1 MDYLFGDTKLL
12 NNMTKKGLA
21 LALGLFL
28 AMPMFLTADDGEVEI
43 QLIEVIGV
51 GVLPADAPLDDP
63 GHAGANPTDPNQFRA
78 TITGRT
84 LAVTVDNANNTQV
97 IVRNASGTVVL
108 NSQFY
113 GFTAEQL
120 AATGAHTIEI
130 RNGGLT
136 LVGSFTA
143 R

>member
-1 MDYLFGDTKLL
+1 MKL
-12 NNMTKKGLA
+12 KKIIL
-21 LALGLFL
+21 LALGLFF
-28 AMPMFLTADDGEVEI
+28 AMPMFLTADEQEVEI
-43 QLIEVIGV
+43 QLIEIV
-51 GVLPADAPLDDP
+51 GMEDPLGDEPLDGP
-63 GHAGANPTDPNQFRA
+63 GKAGSTPTQPTDFRA

-84 LAVTVDNANNTQV
+84 LAVSVDNANNTQV
-97 IVRNASGTVVL
+97 IVRNASGSVVL

>member
-1 MDYLFGDTKLL
+1 MTVYFFTIMKKKKL
-12 NNMTKKGLA
+12 LA
-21 LALGLFL
+21 LALGLIL

-43 QLIEVIGV
+43 QLFEVIGS
-51 GVLPADAPLDDP
+51 LPGDDP
-63 GHAGANPTDPNQFRA
+63 FDSSGTIGGNPTTPTQFRA

-84 LAVTVDNANNTQV
+84 LAVNVDNANNTQV

-136 LVGSFTA
+136 LVGNFQA
-143 R
+143 Q

>member
-1 MDYLFGDTKLL
+1 M
-12 NNMTKKGLA
+12 KKIHFWA
-21 LALGLFL
+21 LALGLIL
-28 AMPMFLTADDGEVEI
+28 SMPFILFADEQEVEI
-43 QLIEVIGV
+43 QLIEVV
-51 GVLPADAPLDDP
+51 GAGNFPGDEPFDGPGQSGFDP
-63 GHAGANPTDPNQFRA
+63 TTPTQFRA

-84 LAVTVDNANNTQV
+84 LTVTVDNANNTQV
-97 IVRNASGTVVL
+97 IVRNASGSVVL

-143 R
+143 N